1 MVDVGRVLWVHLVQ
15 PLFKQGSQKRK
26 PRPTTRQ
33 LLELSKEE
41 TLHPPGSLCQQT
53 ITYRAQKQSWY
64 SEGPSYIPVCTLCL
78 VSALDTR
85 DRGSILFAPFFH
97 VCIDIAN
104 LPNFLQAE

>member
-41 TLHPPGSLCQQT
+41 TLHPPGSLCQQS

-64 SEGPSYIPVCTLCL
+64 SEGPSFIPVCTLCHL
-78 VSALDTR
+78 SQHCTPETEVLSSLHPSFT
-85 DRGSILFAPFFH
+85 H
-97 VCIDIAN
+97 V
-104 LPNFLQAE
+104 